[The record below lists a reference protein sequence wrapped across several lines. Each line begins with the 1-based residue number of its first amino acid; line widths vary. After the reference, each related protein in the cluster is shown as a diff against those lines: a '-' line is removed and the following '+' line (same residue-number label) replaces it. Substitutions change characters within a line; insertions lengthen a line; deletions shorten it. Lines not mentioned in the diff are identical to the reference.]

1 VQYIEGTVEWLKITP
16 SANELGMKPI
26 SAERTVR

>member
-16 SANELGMKPI
+16 SVDELGMKPI
-26 SAERTVR
+26 SAKCAAH